1 MTSINSPSTSSNN
14 CNDIDVDVTAAVNTS
29 EHAQHA
35 ATVHNNK
42 KGHR

>member
-14 CNDIDVDVTAAVNTS
+14 NCNDIDVDVTAANAS
-29 EHAQHA
+29 LEAQNA
-35 ATVHNNK
+35 ATVNNK

>member
-14 CNDIDVDVTAAVNTS
+14 CNDIDVDVTAVNAS
-29 EHAQHA
+29 LEAQNA
-35 ATVHNNK
+35 ATGNNK